1 MNEKGKGAMDM
12 TNEENQFF
20 HLVRNYAEPRYPY
33 RLKDDLSN
41 DVPGLYTLRFE
52 SVNTNQVRQVIV
64 FKDQFDDAVAKKEL
78 GEAIIRNIDD
88 ALKDRS

>member
-1 MNEKGKGAMDM
+1 MNM
-12 TNEENQFF
+12 TNEEIRFF
-20 HLVRNYAEPRYPY
+20 HLARNYAEPRYPY

-64 FKDQFDDAVAKKEL
+64 FKDQFDDAVAKNKL
-78 GEAIIRNIDD
+78 GAAIIQNID
-88 ALKDRS
+88 AELTLQVNRR